1 MRISS
6 RSLRGPALAVFGLAL
21 LSVPP
26 VAAGPASAFGPEV
39 TVGRPRDGYVGTMR
53 VAPLHGQA
61 GAPFTITAEDL
72 PPDQEF
78 QLIWRT
84 VNGQW
89 NVTESEYQ
97 GREFVP
103 VAYEMARV
111 RSDADGRLRASFET
125 PEDFGFLHDV
135 VLQQGDRLM
144 TQVGYSIDM
153 SVEIS
158 PKSGPP
164 GTLIAVDVKGIGYR
178 DLERSWNLLYDNRFT
193 GWVSAVTTHGSG
205 SLMIPATGHVG
216 DHVIEVLHG
225 QFGFPYRNQEQ
236 SPEPDRPRFAIPFT
250 VTSGAPVLPP
260 APDAQAQTHVRLAP
274 PHGELVSRPRFS
286 GVGEPVV
293 VSGDGVEA
301 GARYTLNWTRVVGNR
316 IDGDGWEASSTP
328 IAEAV
333 ADASGRVV
341 FTFETPDDLGGTHG
355 LWLDAAGTRKL
366 GTHFVKTTALPI
378 DVGRGPVGTRIT
390 LHLKGVGWTETSNIM
405 HLVYDN
411 GYIGYACAFN
421 SQGDVTI
428 FMEATGAP
436 GWHFIDLYP
445 GIYKGTET
453 LPINYRMP
461 QLTYAAD
468 HPGEDLPAFRFAFH
482 VTED

>member
-1 MRISS
+1 MRIF
-6 RSLRGPALAVFGLAL
+6 AVFAVAL

-26 VAAGPASAFGPEV
+26 VAAAGPASAFGPEV
-39 TVGRPRDGYVGTMR
+39 QVGRPRDGYVGTMR

-72 PPDQEF
+72 PPNQEF

-89 NVTESEYQ
+89 NVTEAEYH

-111 RSDADGRLRASFET
+111 RSDADGRLRATFET

-164 GTLIAVDVKGIGYR
+164 GTLITVDVKGIGYR
-178 DLERSWNLLYDNRFT
+178 NLEMSWNLLYDNRFT
-193 GWVSAVTTHGSG
+193 GWASAVTTHGSG
-205 SLMIPATGHVG
+205 SLTIPATGHVG

-225 QFGFPYRNQEQ
+225 QFGFPYRNQQQ

-250 VTSGAPVLPP
+250 VTPGAPVLPP
-260 APDAQAQTHVRLAP
+260 APDAQAQTHVRLGP

-286 GVGEPVV
+286 GVGEPVT

-301 GARYTLNWTRVVGNR
+301 GARYTLT
-316 IDGDGWEASSTP
+316 
-328 IAEAV
+328 
-333 ADASGRVV
+333 GR
-341 FTFETPDDLGGTHG
+341 
-355 LWLDAAGTRKL
+355 A
-366 GTHFVKTTALPI
+366 
-378 DVGRGPVGTRIT
+378 
-390 LHLKGVGWTETSNIM
+390 
-405 HLVYDN
+405 
-411 GYIGYACAFN
+411 
-421 SQGDVTI
+421 
-428 FMEATGAP
+428 
-436 GWHFIDLYP
+436 
-445 GIYKGTET
+445 
-453 LPINYRMP
+453 
-461 QLTYAAD
+461 
-468 HPGEDLPAFRFAFH
+468 
-482 VTED
+482 

>member
-1 MRISS
+1 MRIF
-6 RSLRGPALAVFGLAL
+6 AVFAVAL

-26 VAAGPASAFGPEV
+26 VAAAGPASAFGPEV
-39 TVGRPRDGYVGTMR
+39 QVGRPRDGYVGTMR

-72 PPDQEF
+72 PPNQEF

-89 NVTESEYQ
+89 NVTEAEYH

-111 RSDADGRLRASFET
+111 RSDADGRLRATFET

-164 GTLIAVDVKGIGYR
+164 GTLITVDVKGIGYR
-178 DLERSWNLLYDNRFT
+178 NLEMSWNLLYDNRFT
-193 GWVSAVTTHGSG
+193 GWASAVTTHGSG
-205 SLMIPATGHVG
+205 SLTIPATGHVG

-225 QFGFPYRNQEQ
+225 QFAFPYRNQQQ

-250 VTSGAPVLPP
+250 VTPGAPVLPP
-260 APDAQAQTHVRLAP
+260 APDAQAQTHVRLGP

-286 GVGEPVV
+286 GVGEPVT

-301 GARYTLNWTRVVGNR
+301 GARYTLNWTRVIGNR
-316 IDGDGWEASSTP
+316 INGAGWEASSMP
-328 IAEAV
+328 VAEAV

-378 DVGRGPVGTRIT
+378 V
-390 LHLKGVGWTETSNIM
+390 
-405 HLVYDN
+405 
-411 GYIGYACAFN
+411 
-421 SQGDVTI
+421 
-428 FMEATGAP
+428 
-436 GWHFIDLYP
+436 
-445 GIYKGTET
+445 
-453 LPINYRMP
+453 
-461 QLTYAAD
+461 
-468 HPGEDLPAFRFAFH
+468 
-482 VTED
+482 